1 MTEECRSRQKWLEER
16 FNHVDTIL
24 GYIRKGLEELKEDRI
39 ECARRCS
46 LEMSEVTHRLRE
58 VERKQAQQ
66 NGAEEREKDSLQSRH
81 VTWQMVVAFATAL
94 STVGVFLGYLI
105 GK

>member
-24 GYIRKGLEELKEDRI
+24 SYIREAVEELKEDRI
-39 ECARRCS
+39 ECAKRCNS
-46 LEMSEVTHRLRE
+46 EMSDVTHRLRE
-58 VERKQAQQ
+58 VERKQARR
-66 NGAEEREKDSLQSRH
+66 NGAEEREKDSLQSRN
-81 VTWQMVVAFATAL
+81 VTWQMIVAFATAL